1 MSKEITQTE
10 KEHIL
15 IQRFVS
21 NGHLPISLRIEV
33 SFFLRFNM
41 ILAQVIIFSQIILKD
56 FKQRF
61 LIFSYSLNL
70 NFIKEYGI
78 LLINKKGAYDKSD
91 KSPEI

>member
-1 MSKEITQTE
+1 ME
-10 KEHIL
+10 L
-15 IQRFVS
+15 
-21 NGHLPISLRIEV
+21 
-33 SFFLRFNM
+33 
-41 ILAQVIIFSQIILKD
+41 IILKD

-61 LIFSYSLNL
+61 LIFSYSLNLNFINL

>member
-1 MSKEITQTE
+1 ME
-10 KEHIL
+10 L
-15 IQRFVS
+15 
-21 NGHLPISLRIEV
+21 
-33 SFFLRFNM
+33 
-41 ILAQVIIFSQIILKD
+41 IILKD